1 MTLQEFAQV
10 ITTLGI
16 PAVYGYYNDE
26 NPQKPP
32 YLAYRSN
39 EKNVIHADGI
49 VVYAEEWCALE
60 FISRYRDLTM
70 ERLIENLLTGYGIA
84 FDSPECYFDEKQKI
98 HITAYSFMLE

>member
-10 ITTLGI
+10 ITALGI

-32 YLAYRSN
+32 YLAYRAT

-49 VVYAEEWCALE
+49 VVYAEEWCVLE
-60 FISRYRDLTM
+60 FISRYRDLTT
-70 ERLIENLLTGYGIA
+70 ERLIETMLTENGIA
-84 FDSPECYFDEKQKI
+84 FGSPECYFDEKQKI